1 MKIIGLIGGM
11 SWESSAEYYR
21 IINEETT
28 RRLGGL
34 HSAELV
40 MYSVDFEPIEKLQHL
55 GDWQALERMIIG
67 AAQRVET
74 AGAQVLLI
82 CTNTMHKFADE
93 IQANIHIPLLHIAD
107 ATALAIFA
115 RQPGVKTIGLLG
127 TRFTMEQDFYK
138 NRLAKH
144 GLDVVIPEL
153 GDRQLVHDIIYQE
166 LVLGIVREE
175 SKRSMLQ
182 VIQRLTEAGAQGI
195 ILGCTEIPLLIHEGD
210 ASVPVFDTTRIH
222 AEKAVDMAL
231 SVDSLRSDLT

>member
-21 IINEETT
+21 ILNEET
-28 RRLGGL
+28 RKRLGEL

-40 MYSVDFEPIEKLQHL
+40 MYSVDFEPIERLQHL
-55 GDWQALERMIIG
+55 GDWQALSGMMIA
-67 AAQRVET
+67 AAQRVEA
-74 AGAQVLLI
+74 AGAQVLLL

-107 ATALAIFA
+107 ATALAISA
-115 RQPGVKTIGLLG
+115 RQPGVKTVGLLG

-138 NRLAKH
+138 DRLGAH
-144 GLDVVIPEL
+144 GLDVVVPEL
-153 GDRQLVHDIIYQE
+153 ADRQIVHEIIYHE

-182 VIQRLTEAGAQGI
+182 VIQRLVRAGAQGI

-210 ASVPVFDTTRIH
+210 APVPVFDTTRIH
-222 AEKAVDMAL
+222 AEKAVDIAL
-231 SVDSLRSDLT
+231 STDTRRSDLT